1 MDEKQCFKSLDLK
14 WIELVLNILKHHICQ
29 YYDLFRLPHIF
40 KVHSGSHP
48 NAAVLH
54 DISRPG
60 ASSEPG
66 SVKAALY
73 TVDLCGS
80 LDLGVV
86 SL

>member
-1 MDEKQCFKSLDLK
+1 MDEQLCVKSLDLK

-29 YYDLFRLPHIF
+29 YYALFRLPHIF
-40 KVHSGSHP
+40 KVHSGSHL
-48 NAAVLH
+48 NAAGLH
-54 DISRPG
+54 DISRR

-73 TVDLCGS
+73 TGDLCGS